1 MNWSK
6 RIVTTSWDDGH
17 LMDEKLASLLMKYGI
32 KGTFYFS
39 KCFVE
44 KYGIDDLVKRLDKNF
59 EIGAHTVTHRNL
71 LNVTIQ
77 QAVTEIKE
85 SKKWLEELL
94 HHRVD
99 MFCYPY
105 GKYNE
110 QIIELVKKANFIGV
124 RSLKFDI
131 MIPKNPYVF
140 GVGCHA
146 SNGSPLMR
154 LKSSLKFTKSLKSII
169 DWKVNAIK
177 TFDYVLKNG
186 GVWHL
191 WGHSWEI
198 EQKDEWEKL
207 EDVLRHVSGKENVYY
222 LENGQ
227 VIRLMYSNTSLG

>member
-1 MNWSK
+1 
-6 RIVTTSWDDGH
+6 
-17 LMDEKLASLLMKYGI
+17 
-32 KGTFYFS
+32 
-39 KCFVE
+39 
-44 KYGIDDLVKRLDKNF
+44 
-59 EIGAHTVTHRNL
+59 
-71 LNVTIQ
+71 VTIQ

-198 EQKDEWEKL
+198 EQNDEWEKL
-207 EDVLRHVSGKENVYY
+207 EDVLRYVSGKENVYY

-227 VIRLMYSNTSLG
+227 VIKLMYSNTSLE